1 MQRIVVGI
9 TSLEQHRLT
18 LSTNPE
24 IYRPACC
31 PRCGVGTLWAHG
43 SYDRKADRIG
53 TGAQNANPVL
63 IPRYCC
69 SACALTCS
77 RLPECIAPR
86 RWYHWL
92 MQQLHLRALLR
103 QERVESPIGWP
114 VPAWRTIKRWRDWL
128 MTRGLEFRFHL
139 NSRFAELGRL
149 ADDLDYWSQVFET
162 MGLSGAMAWLDR
174 EMPVPS

>member
-69 SACALTCS
+69 SACASTDGIGDCS
-77 RLPECIAPR
+77 DK
-86 RWYHWL
+86 H
-92 MQQLHLRALLR
+92 
-103 QERVESPIGWP
+103 
-114 VPAWRTIKRWRDWL
+114 KREEKAHGCCR
-128 MTRGLEFRFHL
+128 
-139 NSRFAELGRL
+139 
-149 ADDLDYWSQVFET
+149 
-162 MGLSGAMAWLDR
+162 
-174 EMPVPS
+174 